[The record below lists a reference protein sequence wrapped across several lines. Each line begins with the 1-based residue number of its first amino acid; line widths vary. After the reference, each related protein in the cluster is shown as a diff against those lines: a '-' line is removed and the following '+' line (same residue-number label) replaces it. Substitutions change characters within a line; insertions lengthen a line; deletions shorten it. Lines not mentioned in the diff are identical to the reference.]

1 MEVLIL
7 KKKKKKNDMEVF
19 RTIILLGLNLIVCIR
34 DEVIGII

>member
-7 KKKKKKNDMEVF
+7 KKKKKNDMEVF

>member
-7 KKKKKKNDMEVF
+7 KKKKKNDIEVF

>member
-7 KKKKKKNDMEVF
+7 KKKKKNDMEVF
-19 RTIILLGLNLIVCIR
+19 RTIILLGSNLIVCIR